1 MMPASRTLFRVP
13 VLIHILKFIAIV
25 LLKAIG
31 WRVVGTMPS
40 ERKYVLIGA
49 PHTSN
54 WDFPLMLLA
63 VLKIGMDVHWLGKR
77 SLFPPLLG
85 SIMRWLGGIAVD
97 RSKNNNLVA
106 QLVDLFNARDE
117 LVLIIPPEG
126 TRSKVERWKSGF
138 YHVAAGAGVPILLG
152 FVDASKKEIG
162 FGPLFYPS
170 QSYEEDL
177 PRIQAFYATKRG
189 IRADLH

>member
-1 MMPASRTLFRVP
+1 MPASKTLFRVP
-13 VLIHILKFIAIV
+13 VLSQLLKLIAIF
-25 LLKAIG
+25 LLKIIG
-31 WRVVGTMPS
+31 WRVVGSLPS

-63 VLKIGMDVHWLGKR
+63 VLKVGMDVHWLGKN
-77 SLFPPLLG
+77 SLFPPVIG

-97 RSKNNNLVA
+97 RSKNNNLVT
-106 QLVDLFNARDE
+106 QLVELYNARDE
-117 LVLIIPPEG
+117 LVVIIPPEG

-138 YHVAAGAGVPILLG
+138 YHVAAGAKVPILLG
-152 FVDASKKEIG
+152 FVDVSRKEIG
-162 FGPLFYPS
+162 FGPLFYPIDD
-170 QSYEEDL
+170 YDADL
-177 PRIQAFYATKRG
+177 PKIQEFYAGKRG

>member
-1 MMPASRTLFRVP
+1 MPASRTLFRVP
-13 VLIHILKFIAIV
+13 VLSQ
-25 LLKAIG
+25 LLKLIATILLKVIG
-31 WRVVGTMPS
+31 WRVVGELPA

-63 VLKIGMDVHWLGKR
+63 VLKIGMDVHWLGKS
-77 SLFPPLLG
+77 SLFPPIIG

-106 QLVDLFNARDE
+106 QLIELYNARDE

-152 FVDASKKEIG
+152 FVDASRKELG
-162 FGPLFYPS
+162 FGPLFYPA
-170 QSYEEDL
+170 QDFDTDL
-177 PRIQAFYATKRG
+177 PKIQAFYADKRG